1 VSAEAH
7 PLSPGSATLVLVVLL
22 VLVGATIGAAF
33 IDLGPLNLAVTLAI
47 AAVKTFLVM
56 AFFMHLW
63 KSHRLTWFVAVFGFG
78 FLAMLIGSI
87 LIDFALR

>member
-1 VSAEAH
+1 MSAEAH
-7 PLSPGSATLVLVVLL
+7 PLSPMSATLVLVALL
-22 VLVGATIGAAF
+22 ALVAATIGAAF

-63 KSHRLTWFVAVFGFG
+63 KSFRLTWFVAVFGFG
-78 FLAMLIGSI
+78 FLFMLISSI
-87 LIDFALR
+87 LLDFALR